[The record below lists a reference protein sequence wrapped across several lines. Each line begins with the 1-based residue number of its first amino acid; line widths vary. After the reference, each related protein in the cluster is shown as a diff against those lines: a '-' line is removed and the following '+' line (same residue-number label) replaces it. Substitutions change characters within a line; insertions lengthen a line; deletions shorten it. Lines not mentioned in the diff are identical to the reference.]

1 MPLQKFNFLSN
12 CLFVFF
18 FVSSGKNL
26 VDAENIPISLEEKK
40 HRPVIYT
47 FSKLSESSNCLPASD
62 CPENESDKLLL
73 SLWKEEWSYA
83 GWNPVVLTLKD
94 AEKHADY
101 EKLKAELD
109 SLRLDTLGNLA
120 FSRWI
125 AMAAVGG
132 GWYADYDAFPIREFS
147 SDLPNSGRMTVYDIA
162 SPTLASGSAKEWLL
176 TVDALLGD
184 AKNHQHTDPKS
195 LTFWTDS
202 LGVLSLMRTYE
213 NNKSPTPQTAKRVAN
228 PYGKKDPILTDSA
241 CDTKPFRGRWVVH
254 FGLEMVQGAQF
265 VPPELRLP
273 KHRVTLA
280 KNWLFKWKE
289 KCSAQHAIPEK
300 LGTE

>member
-1 MPLQKFNFLSN
+1 VFL
-12 CLFVFF
+12 LFVA
-18 FVSSGKNL
+18 SSKNF
-26 VDAENIPISLEEKK
+26 VDAENGLVSSEEKD
-40 HRPVIYT
+40 HRPVIHT
-47 FSKLSESSNCLPASD
+47 FFQSSEPLDCLPTSD
-62 CPENESDKLLL
+62 CPETESDNLLV

-94 AEKHADY
+94 VENHPDY

-109 SLRLDTLGNLA
+109 SLRLDSFGNLA

-132 GWYADYDAFPIREFS
+132 GWYADYDAFPIREFP
-147 SDLPNSGRMTVYDIA
+147 SDLPNNGRMTVYDIA
-162 SPTLASGSAKEWLL
+162 SPTLASGSADEWLL
-176 TVDALLGD
+176 TVNALLAD
-184 AKNHQHTDPKS
+184 AKNHQSTDPKS
-195 LTFWTDS
+195 ITFWTDS

-213 NNKSPTPQTAKRVAN
+213 NKKSPSPQTARRVAN
-228 PYGKKDPILTDSA
+228 PYGKKDPILTDSG

-280 KNWLFKWKE
+280 KNWLSKWKDN
-289 KCSAQHAIPEK
+289 CSTQQATPEK
-300 LGTE
+300 LLQNVI